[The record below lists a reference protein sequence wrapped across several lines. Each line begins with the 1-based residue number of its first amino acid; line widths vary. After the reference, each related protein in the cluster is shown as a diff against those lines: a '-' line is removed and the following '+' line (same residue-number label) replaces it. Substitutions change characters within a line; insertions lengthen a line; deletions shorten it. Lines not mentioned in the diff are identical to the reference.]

1 MLTCIF
7 RTSKQA
13 WIIDRFFD
21 PLPSDL
27 DTRGR
32 KDVFYATD
40 PNKLNSIYN
49 LKLAQHKNSTFIG
62 TIVSKRITLATQ
74 LSVLPPYASENYQI
88 ANYGL
93 GGQYGIH
100 FDAFDWD
107 KVYTNN
113 DETYGAGGDKFV
125 NKNTGICF
133 ILNDI

>member
-13 WIIDRFFD
+13 WIIDRHFT

-32 KDVFYATD
+32 KDVFYGTD
-40 PNKLNSIYN
+40 PNRLDSIYN
-49 LKLAQHKNSTFIG
+49 LKLLQHKNSTFIG
-62 TIVSKRITLATQ
+62 TILSERIALATQ
-74 LSVLPPYASENYQI
+74 FSVIPPYASENYQI

-100 FDAFDWD
+100 FDAFDSD
-107 KVYTNN
+107 EVYKKN
-113 DETYGAGGDKFV
+113 DDKFV
-125 NKNTGICF
+125 NKNMGRYF
-133 ILNDI
+133 IIVTNI